1 MWKKIRDWLE
11 IRIGLDEIVR
21 TQLREYRVPKNVN
34 IFYTLGFVAMVA
46 YMIQALTGFFLLVYY
61 VPQSEHAFRSVQDIM
76 TRVPYG
82 WLFRQMHL
90 VGSNLIVIVLI
101 LHFLS
106 ALFMGSYKKPRE
118 LTWTSGGLM
127 RGTVFLFCLSG
138 YLLPWSQ
145 LGYWATTIV
154 STMPTAFPY
163 LGDFVANILRGGD
176 FVSGSTLN
184 RFFALHVALLPPVL
198 VTLLGFHLFLIRRIG
213 ISSSPFGEAVEEA
226 EPWVGYRHESYQGQP
241 FFPNF
246 FLKEIFVVM
255 IYFVVMFYF
264 ITFMPTFFVPD
275 DANIQADPLR
285 TPALIR
291 PEWYFLAPYQM
302 LKLIP
307 NKFLGIS
314 LQVIFVAVFLLWP
327 FIDIKEKKNILKR
340 PFLLTVV
347 ICCLVLWFVLTIW
360 GRY

>member
-1 MWKKIRDWLE
+1 MWKKVRDWLE
-11 IRIGLDEIVR
+11 VRIGLDEIVR
-21 TQLREYRVPKNVN
+21 TQLREYRVPKNIN

-46 YMIQALTGFFLLVYY
+46 YIIQALTGFFLLVYY

-90 VGSNLIVIVLI
+90 VGSSLIVIVLI
-101 LHFLS
+101 LHVLS

-127 RGTVFLFCLSG
+127 LGTVFLFCLSG

-154 STMPTAFPY
+154 STMPP
-163 LGDFVANILRGGD
+163 DFVANILRGGD

-184 RFFALHVALLPPVL
+184 RFFALHVALLPPIL
-198 VTLLGFHLFLIRRIG
+198 VTLMLFHLFLIRRIG

-226 EPWVGYRHESYQGQP
+226 EPWVGYRHESYQGMP

-246 FLKEIFVVM
+246 FLKEILIVM

-285 TPALIR
+285 TPAHIR

-314 LQVIFVAVFLLWP
+314 VQVIFVAVFLIWP
-327 FIDIKEKKNILKR
+327 FIDTKEKKNILKR

-347 ICCLVLWFVLTIW
+347 ICCLVLWLVLTIW
-360 GRY
+360 GKY